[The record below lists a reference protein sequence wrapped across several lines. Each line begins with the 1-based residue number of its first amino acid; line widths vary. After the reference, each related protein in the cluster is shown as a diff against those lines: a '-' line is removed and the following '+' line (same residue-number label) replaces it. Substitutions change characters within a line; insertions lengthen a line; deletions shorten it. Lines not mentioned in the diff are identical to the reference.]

1 MEPLVGSVIA
11 FEDDL
16 VTEPSGF
23 VVDVFCTIIVLPV
36 LAFVVVVDVTFDVTP
51 ISVYVCV
58 VVVAVGPVGD
68 DDLDVCAYDIFDVS
82 NVRTMMLNRLIFFM
96 M

>member
-1 MEPLVGSVIA
+1 MEPLVGSVIL

-23 VVDVFCTIIVLPV
+23 VVAVFCTVIVLPV
-36 LAFVVVVDVTFDVTP
+36 LAFVVVVFVTVDVTP
-51 ISVYVCV
+51 IMLFVCV

-68 DDLDVCAYDIFDVS
+68 DELDVCAYDIFDVS
-82 NVRTMMLNRLIFFM
+82 NKSIY
-96 M
+96 